1 MNIKVTHK
9 ALWTPGWYELDQS
22 LKVGMYQRFWFFS
35 NPPAEE
41 TPGEVDFVF
50 FNQMSSLANSQVR
63 YARVL
68 VMEHSEFGPLN
79 RVDTD
84 GLDYIFYPMD
94 GNEFVVNADEE
105 PGAIYDDEDRGSKI
119 DDWSVVVTLSD
130 VSSPLVEAC

>member
-68 VMEHSEFGPLN
+68 DMEHSEFGPLN

-105 PGAIYDDEDRGSKI
+105 PGSIYDDEDRGSKI

>member
-1 MNIKVTHK
+1 
-9 ALWTPGWYELDQS
+9 
-22 LKVGMYQRFWFFS
+22 
-35 NPPAEE
+35 
-41 TPGEVDFVF
+41 
-50 FNQMSSLANSQVR
+50 
-63 YARVL
+63 
-68 VMEHSEFGPLN
+68 MEHSEFGPLN